1 MYVLSEP
8 GTVDTLLHRYGADCF
23 GAASYFSRLSPRRL
37 NRAIVTA
44 AEKQAD
50 EMLFLRWCISGGGIS
65 FAEFR
70 QRIFSPPKRES
81 AKEILGRVEQILDN
95 TDWRRDCGA
104 KYL

>member
-8 GTVDTLLHRYGADCF
+8 GIIDTLLHRYGADCF
-23 GAASYFSRLSPRRL
+23 GAASYFSRLNPRRL

-50 EMLFLRWCISGGGIS
+50 ELLFLRWCISGGGIS

-70 QRIFSPPKRES
+70 QRVFAPPPKRES
-81 AKEILGRVEQILDN
+81 AEEILENVEKILNN
-95 TDWRRDCGA
+95 TEWRRGNGC
-104 KYL
+104 